1 MSLQNV
7 GVRKTAG
14 KKPMSQSWP
23 ILSEE
28 EDGGG
33 KEEAASEDEV
43 RPSR

>member
-1 MSLQNV
+1 MSMKNV
-7 GVRKTAG
+7 GVRKTAR

-23 ILSEE
+23 IPSEE

-33 KEEAASEDEV
+33 KEESASEDEV

>member
-1 MSLQNV
+1 MSMKNV
-7 GVRKTAG
+7 GVRKTAR

-28 EDGGG
+28 EDGRG
-33 KEEAASEDEV
+33 KEESASEDEV